1 MDWIKAIK
9 EGMGLILN
17 LMEPKIKAHIE
28 RIIAGV
34 VQLVE
39 RFNAG
44 WRGEVQILRP
54 IFLLTFYKFY
64 IIIYV

>member
-1 MDWIKAIK
+1 MWVHIK
-9 EGMGLILN
+9 
-17 LMEPKIKAHIE
+17 
-28 RIIAGV
+28 RITAGV

-44 WRGEVQILRP
+44 WRGEVQILHP
-54 IFLLTFYKFY
+54 ISLLTFYKFY